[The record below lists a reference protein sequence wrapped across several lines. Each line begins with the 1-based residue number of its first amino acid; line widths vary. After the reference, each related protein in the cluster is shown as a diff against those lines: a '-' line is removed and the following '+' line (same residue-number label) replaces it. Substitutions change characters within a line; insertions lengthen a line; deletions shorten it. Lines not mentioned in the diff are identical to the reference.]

1 MFRIHNFNAGPAA
14 LPLEVLETAKA
25 ELVDFRGT
33 GMSIMEAS
41 HRGKAYDAVHAE
53 ATSLYK
59 ELLGVG
65 DDYAVLL
72 LQGGAS
78 QQFSMVPMN
87 LLAEGEVAD
96 YTDSGSWASKAIKEA
111 KKVGKVNVIADC
123 GKETPTRVPTSA
135 ELKHT
140 PGAKYLHI
148 TSNETISGAQ
158 WREFPEAPEGTALV
172 ADMSSDI
179 LSRPFD
185 ATKFGLIY
193 AGAQKNLGPSG
204 LTVVLIR
211 KELAEGSVSRPV
223 EQKDSAGRPTVP
235 AELPTMLKYS
245 THLENDSLYN
255 TPPTFA
261 IYLFGLV
268 LKWIK
273 TRGKENLFAQN
284 AAKAAALYA
293 AIDSS
298 GGWYRGAAAVPF
310 RSDMNV
316 TWRLPTE
323 ELEAKFVAEAKKAGM
338 EGLKGHRDVGGIRA
352 SIYNAVPVK
361 AVDDLIKFMREFHRV
376 NG

>member
-1 MFRIHNFNAGPAA
+1 
-14 LPLEVLETAKA
+14 
-25 ELVDFRGT
+25 
-33 GMSIMEAS
+33 MSIMEAS
-41 HRGKAYDAVHAE
+41 HRGKAYDAVHSE
-53 ATSLYK
+53 AIALYK

-72 LQGGAS
+72 IQGGAS

-87 LLAEGEVAD
+87 LLGAGEVAD

-123 GKETPTRVPTSA
+123 GKETPTRVPRA
-135 ELKHT
+135 DELKFT

-158 WREFPEAPEGTALV
+158 WRQFPEAPEGTALV

-179 LSRPFD
+179 LSREFD

-204 LTVVLIR
+204 LTVVLIK
-211 KELAEGSVSRPV
+211 KELA
-223 EQKDSAGRPTVP
+223 AGAP
-235 AELPTMLKYS
+235 ANLATMLKYS

-255 TPPTFA
+255 TPPCFS
-261 IYLFGLV
+261 IYIFGLV
-268 LKWIK
+268 LKWIAAQ
-273 TRGKENLFAQN
+273 GKENLYARN
-284 AAKAAALYA
+284 VAKAAALYA
-293 AIDSS
+293 AIDAS
-298 GGWYRGAAAVPF
+298 GGWYRGAAAKEF

-323 ELEAKFVAEAKKAGM
+323 DLESKFVAEAKKAGM

-352 SIYNAVPVK
+352 SIYNAVPPK
-361 AVDDLIKFMREFHRV
+361 AVEDLVAFMAEFKRV